1 MSTTDSQ
8 VRRRIPLEG
17 AANFRDLGGY
27 PTADGR
33 RLRWGKVFRSD
44 VLSALTMSDQE
55 TIRSLGVRLVC
66 DLRHGGERKRA
77 PNALP
82 EDAGIERFEPGF
94 IPRGVADMLALIRA
108 GALHGEG
115 IVAHVTE
122 HYWNMPREHADCFGA
137 ALRRVAEAQPAVI
150 HCTSGKDR
158 TGITVALLLHALG
171 VPKETIFEDY
181 LLTNDYR
188 RDVTGL
194 LKLSATEEDMHIL
207 TSARP
212 EYLETAWRSM
222 IELAGSVEDYLR
234 DALGVDDMVRT
245 RLRATLVE

>member
-1 MSTTDSQ
+1 M
-8 VRRRIPLEG
+8 
-17 AANFRDLGGY
+17 
-27 PTADGR
+27 
-33 RLRWGKVFRSD
+33 
-44 VLSALTMSDQE
+44 
-55 TIRSLGVRLVC
+55 C
-66 DLRHGGERKRA
+66 DLRYEGERKRA

-82 EDAGIERFEPGF
+82 DDAGIERFEPGF
-94 IPRGVADMLALIRA
+94 IPRGVAEMLALIRS

-122 HYWNMPREHADCFGA
+122 HYWNMPREHTDSFGA
-137 ALRRVAEAQPAVI
+137 ALRRIAEAQPAVI

-188 RDVTGL
+188 RDVTQL
-194 LKLSATEEDMHIL
+194 LKLAASEADMHIL

-222 IELAGSVEDYLR
+222 IELAGSVDAYMR
-234 DALGVDDMVRT
+234 DALGVDDAVRA
-245 RLRATLVE
+245 RLHATLLE